1 VKGSCRAQ
9 YNLFRNIQLFALRRA
24 NRFAATFSFF
34 IFSST
39 ILIALLKVSSP
50 SSRKIISLVSGN
62 FRLFP
67 WAIVT
72 PPTLAHYLQE
82 VSQTLDIERNKVKSI
97 QSHLQLHSEALA
109 LRSKRNEILASNI
122 ANAATPNFKAKDL
135 DFSSMLNA
143 KMGIGDLITNDVR
156 HLNSVSTSINDGV
169 GFRQNITPSMDG
181 NTVELHVEQMQF
193 SENVMRYQASLEF
206 LNRKLTGLKSAI
218 KGE

>member
-1 VKGSCRAQ
+1 M
-9 YNLFRNIQLFALRRA
+9 
-24 NRFAATFSFF
+24 
-34 IFSST
+34 
-39 ILIALLKVSSP
+39 
-50 SSRKIISLVSGN
+50 
-62 FRLFP
+62 
-67 WAIVT
+67 
-72 PPTLAHYLQE
+72 
-82 VSQTLDIERNKVKSI
+82 KSI

-135 DFSSMLNA
+135 DFSSRLNA
-143 KMGIGDLITNDVR
+143 KMGIGDLMTNDVR

-193 SENVMRYQASLEF
+193 SENVVRYQASLEF